1 MKKTYDKETKNKCI
15 QLRLQGHTVKSI
27 SEEYGL
33 GVGTLKNWMDNYAKN
48 PHTGDET
55 DISILIKENAELRK
69 ELDFLK
75 KATFYFAKNQ
85 NH

>member
-1 MKKTYDKETKNKCI
+1 
-15 QLRLQGHTVKSI
+15 
-27 SEEYGL
+27 
-33 GVGTLKNWMDNYAKN
+33 MDNYAKN

-55 DISILIKENAELRK
+55 DISVLIKENAELRK

-85 NH
+85 KH